1 MIYWELGFYGIWL
14 YCQGK
19 VFDEEQEYPPN
30 LIPLHT
36 RSISTAL
43 WEFVWQLNP
52 SGRLPS
58 PSEMNMTLLTSSECL
73 FWTVAS
79 KPQSRVVFRVRRP
92 RAEAFSRKVQA
103 EWLWQKQYIF
113 TDAWGENHQ
122 DLCNRRSR
130 GKGEQWVKNL
140 ATMPEVFL
148 VCKNCLPASPYL
160 PLAAPPPTVFGWLPL
175 AFSQKPS
182 LSSPP
187 GATLPSLHSYSFSW
201 LILQYS
207 WALCWHV
214 TPFMKVFLTT
224 FFPR

>member
-1 MIYWELGFYGIWL
+1 MEFGFIARAKSLMKNRNIHPIWSLSIPDPYPRLSGSLFDSWTQVEGYLPPVRWTWPYWQALNACFELW
-14 YCQGK
+14 
-19 VFDEEQEYPPN
+19 
-30 LIPLHT
+30 
-36 RSISTAL
+36 
-43 WEFVWQLNP
+43 
-52 SGRLPS
+52 
-58 PSEMNMTLLTSSECL
+58 
-73 FWTVAS
+73 
-79 KPQSRVVFRVRRP
+79 PQNH
-92 RAEAFSRKVQA
+92 RAELYSESGGRVLRHSLGRYRQSDYGRNSTHS
-103 EWLWQKQYIF
+103 QMHG
-113 TDAWGENHQ
+113 GENHQ